1 MKDNSVTKT
10 EQLLIKNRVDSPLVS
25 VIIPVFNVEKYLEE
39 CINSI
44 LCQTLTD
51 IEILCINDGSTD
63 SSPDILRK
71 YAEQDRRITVYSQNN
86 RGLSSARNLGMRIS
100 SIPTTGLKGMRSGIC
115 IAGLRKISWIY
126 CFLTLLPSLTIR
138 HSIPQSKIKKTIIP
152 EIIAIIKYTKELIF

>member
-71 YAEQDRRITVYSQNN
+71 YAEQDRRITV
-86 RGLSSARNLGMRIS
+86 
-100 SIPTTGLKGMRSGIC
+100 K
-115 IAGLRKISWIY
+115 RKFW
-126 CFLTLLPSLTIR
+126 
-138 HSIPQSKIKKTIIP
+138 
-152 EIIAIIKYTKELIF
+152 

>member
-1 MKDNSVTKT
+1 MKYNSVTKT

-71 YAEQDRRITVYSQNN
+71 YAEQV
-86 RGLSSARNLGMRIS
+86 SSAS
-100 SIPTTGLKGMRSGIC
+100 SGDPQNERKLTPSVLSRGPGTGQRGS
-115 IAGLRKISWIY
+115 SWY
-126 CFLTLLPSLTIR
+126 SR
-138 HSIPQSKIKKTIIP
+138 V
-152 EIIAIIKYTKELIF
+152 

>member
-1 MKDNSVTKT
+1 MKDNSFTKT

-71 YAEQDRRITVYSQNN
+71 YAEQDV
-86 RGLSSARNLGMRIS
+86 
-100 SIPTTGLKGMRSGIC
+100 K
-115 IAGLRKISWIY
+115 RK
-126 CFLTLLPSLTIR
+126 FR
-138 HSIPQSKIKKTIIP
+138 
-152 EIIAIIKYTKELIF
+152 

>member
-1 MKDNSVTKT
+1 MKYNSVTKT

-71 YAEQDRRITVYSQNN
+71 YAEQDT
-86 RGLSSARNLGMRIS
+86 
-100 SIPTTGLKGMRSGIC
+100 
-115 IAGLRKISWIY
+115 
-126 CFLTLLPSLTIR
+126 CFL
-138 HSIPQSKIKKTIIP
+138 SKICSMD
-152 EIIAIIKYTKELIF
+152 L

>member
-63 SSPDILRK
+63 SSPDILRNM
-71 YAEQDRRITVYSQNN
+71 RN
-86 RGLSSARNLGMRIS
+86 R
-100 SIPTTGLKGMRSGIC
+100 TGG
-115 IAGLRKISWIY
+115 
-126 CFLTLLPSLTIR
+126 
-138 HSIPQSKIKKTIIP
+138 
-152 EIIAIIKYTKELIF
+152 

>member
-63 SSPDILRK
+63 SSPDICQAQVLV
-71 YAEQDRRITVYSQNN
+71 T
-86 RGLSSARNLGMRIS
+86 
-100 SIPTTGLKGMRSGIC
+100 P
-115 IAGLRKISWIY
+115 
-126 CFLTLLPSLTIR
+126 
-138 HSIPQSKIKKTIIP
+138 KTN
-152 EIIAIIKYTKELIF
+152 EN

>member
-86 RGLSSARNLGMRIS
+86 RKFPITPKM
-100 SIPTTGLKGMRSGIC
+100 
-115 IAGLRKISWIY
+115 
-126 CFLTLLPSLTIR
+126 
-138 HSIPQSKIKKTIIP
+138 
-152 EIIAIIKYTKELIF
+152 

>member
-44 LCQTLTD
+44 LYQPLTD

-63 SSPDILRK
+63 SSCLFSRPPGGWTSLR
-71 YAEQDRRITVYSQNN
+71 RR
-86 RGLSSARNLGMRIS
+86 G
-100 SIPTTGLKGMRSGIC
+100 
-115 IAGLRKISWIY
+115 
-126 CFLTLLPSLTIR
+126 
-138 HSIPQSKIKKTIIP
+138 PQCP
-152 EIIAIIKYTKELIF
+152 

>member
-71 YAEQDRRITVYSQNN
+71 YA
-86 RGLSSARNLGMRIS
+86 
-100 SIPTTGLKGMRSGIC
+100 
-115 IAGLRKISWIY
+115 
-126 CFLTLLPSLTIR
+126 
-138 HSIPQSKIKKTIIP
+138 
-152 EIIAIIKYTKELIF
+152 

>member
-1 MKDNSVTKT
+1 MRDNSVTKT

-44 LCQTLTD
+44 LCQPLTD

-71 YAEQDRRITVYSQNN
+71 YAEQDRRITV
-86 RGLSSARNLGMRIS
+86 L
-100 SIPTTGLKGMRSGIC
+100 
-115 IAGLRKISWIY
+115 
-126 CFLTLLPSLTIR
+126 
-138 HSIPQSKIKKTIIP
+138 
-152 EIIAIIKYTKELIF
+152 